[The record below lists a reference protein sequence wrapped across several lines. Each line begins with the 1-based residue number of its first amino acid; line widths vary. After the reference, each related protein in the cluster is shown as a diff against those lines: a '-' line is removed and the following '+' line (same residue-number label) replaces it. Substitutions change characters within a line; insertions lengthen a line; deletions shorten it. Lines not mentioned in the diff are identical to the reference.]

1 MPFPGSP
8 PSPILALPVLESS
21 NTPSHPNCI
30 RLVDSVEEKCR
41 RESVGQSCDMVE
53 HGVNKAA
60 ICYRQ
65 TREGRS

>member
-30 RLVDSVEEKCR
+30 RLVNSVEEKCR
-41 RESVGQSCDMVE
+41 RESVGHGGTQSE
-53 HGVNKAA
+53 QSG
-60 ICYRQ
+60 YLL
-65 TREGRS
+65 